1 MGCTKSKLS
10 KDVCL
15 ADETSELHTKYIK
28 EHGLQSY
35 YKVMGMPP
43 QGPAASPGSETDDSS
58 SNLNF
63 GLVNIEEKTTVDNNN
78 NFYGLSVSDIL
89 EITIGFL
96 LFLYLC
102 RLVYRQIMRRRKQA
116 KASKS
121 LEMKEIVK
129 SVHQTHQTVPAHQT
143 QFKIQHQGP
152 KINKTPM
159 DFAIQTLHQNPQT
172 LLPIFGPDYQI
183 D

>member
-10 KDVCL
+10 NDVCL
-15 ADETSELHTKYIK
+15 KDETSELHTKYIN

-43 QGPAASPGSETDDSS
+43 QGPSGSPGSETDNSS
-58 SNLNF
+58 KNLNF

-89 EITIGFL
+89 EVTIGFL
-96 LFLYLC
+96 LFLYIC
-102 RLVYRQIMRRRKQA
+102 RIIYKRIMKRRKQA
-116 KASKS
+116 RASKN

-129 SVHQTHQTVPAHQT
+129 SVTQTVPTPHP
-143 QFKIQHQGP
+143 QFKLHQQGTQ
-152 KINKTPM
+152 ISKTPM
-159 DFAIQTLHQNPQT
+159 DFAIAKLHKNPQA
-172 LLPIFGPDYQI
+172 LMPIFGPDYLI